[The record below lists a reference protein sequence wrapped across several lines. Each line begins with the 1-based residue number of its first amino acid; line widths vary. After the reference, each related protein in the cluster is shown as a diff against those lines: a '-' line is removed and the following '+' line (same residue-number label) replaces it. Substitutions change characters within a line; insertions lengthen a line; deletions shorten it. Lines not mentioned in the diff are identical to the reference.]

1 MSELKEWDTFC
12 VIVGSAAAA
21 LIGLQFV
28 VVTLIA
34 DRPALRAAEAGAAFA
49 TPPTIVHFCAVLLL
63 SAVLRAP
70 WQAITPVAS
79 LWGLLGFGGVAYTVV
94 VARHM
99 RLQTAY
105 RPVFADWVSNVLLP
119 LTAYTLLAVSAFAV
133 PSHLRESLFAVG
145 AAILLLLFIGI
156 YNAWDAITYHV
167 FVQRNMKGERGDES
181 SGNDQP

>member
-1 MSELKEWDTFC
+1 MLELKEWDTFC

-28 VVTLIA
+28 VITLIA
-34 DRPALRAAEAGAAFA
+34 ERPALRVAEAGAAFA
-49 TPPTIVHFCAVLLL
+49 TPTIVHFCAVLLL

-70 WQAITPVAS
+70 WQAITPVAV
-79 LWGLLGFGGVAYTVV
+79 LWGLLGLGGVAYTVV

-105 RPVFADWVSNVLLP
+105 RLVFVDWVSNVLLP
-119 LTAYTLLAVSAFAV
+119 LTAYTLLALSALAA

-145 AAILLLLFIGI
+145 AAVLLLLFIGI

-167 FVQRNMKGERGDES
+167 FVQRNVEGERRDES
-181 SGNDQP
+181 SGKDKP